1 MTNFFAH
8 LAARYRGDGDML
20 QPRVPFRFEPV
31 GTSQA
36 AADPIEVAAWEP
48 VPPPLRERPGP
59 GAHEE
64 SGEAERLARPPRPGQ
79 AATARPGSPVVPAR
93 PQALREQTAST
104 PPSTP
109 PASMSPARAAQVRP
123 VQVTGAQ
130 LTGAPPAGTLP
141 TGTLPTGTGEVS
153 LAPRVKGA
161 APTAST
167 AQERGTPSRW
177 PRSGLNEPEP
187 GDDPGAVRA
196 RRHPAVTLSPAP
208 VPGSTDR
215 QPAAAGP
222 GRRRASGQDHA
233 AILAPGMPAPGG
245 AENITVQV
253 TIGRVEVRTAAPAPA
268 ERPASAPAAG
278 PSLADY
284 LKRKAGARP

>member
-8 LAARYRGDGDML
+8 LAARYRGDGDVL

-36 AADPIEVAAWEP
+36 VADPIEIAAWEP
-48 VPPPLRERPGP
+48 VPPPQRERPGP

-64 SGEAERLARPPRPGQ
+64 PGGAARQARPPRPGL
-79 AATARPGSPVVPAR
+79 AATARPGPPVVPAR
-93 PQALREQTAST
+93 PQAPREQTVSTPQAST
-104 PPSTP
+104 PLAST
-109 PASMSPARAAQVRP
+109 APARTAQVRP
-123 VQVTGAQ
+123 IQATGAQ
-130 LTGAPPAGTLP
+130 LTEMPP
-141 TGTLPTGTGEVS
+141 TGTAPTGTGEASWAVR
-153 LAPRVKGA
+153 LTGA

-167 AQERGTPSRW
+167 AQERGTPSRG
-177 PRSGLNEPEP
+177 PRSGLNQPMP
-187 GDDPGAVRA
+187 PDDLGTVRA
-196 RRHPAVTLSPAP
+196 PRHPSVTLSPAP

-215 QPAAAGP
+215 QLTAAGP
-222 GRRRASGQDHA
+222 RRRRASGQDHA
-233 AILAPGMPAPGG
+233 AIPAPGVPEPGG

-253 TIGRVEVRTAAPAPA
+253 TIGRVEVRAAAPAPA

-284 LKRKAGARP
+284 LKRRAGARP

>member
-8 LAARYRGDGDML
+8 LAARYRGDGDAL

-31 GTSQA
+31 STPQA
-36 AADPIEVAAWEP
+36 AAGPIEVAAWEP
-48 VPPPLRERPGP
+48 APPPQRERPGP
-59 GAHEE
+59 WARGEPGGAD
-64 SGEAERLARPPRPGQ
+64 RLARPPRPGQ
-79 AATARPGSPVVPAR
+79 ATAARPGPPVVPAR
-93 PQALREQTAST
+93 PRAPREQTAST
-104 PPSTP
+104 PWVSTP
-109 PASMSPARAAQVRP
+109 PASTSPVSTAQVRP
-123 VQVTGAQ
+123 IQATGAQ
-130 LTGAPPAGTLP
+130 LTGALP
-141 TGTLPTGTGEVS
+141 TGTLPTGTRETS
-153 LAPRVKGA
+153 WTARVTGA
-161 APTAST
+161 APTAS
-167 AQERGTPSRW
+167 AARERGTPSRW
-177 PRSGLNEPEP
+177 PRSGLDEPGP
-187 GDDPGAVRA
+187 GDDPGAVGA

-208 VPGSTDR
+208 APEGTDR

-233 AILAPGMPAPGG
+233 AMLVPGVPAPGG

-253 TIGRVEVRTAAPAPA
+253 TIGRVEVRAAAPAPA